1 MITGLGVD
9 SVEVKR
15 FRKAA
20 KRWGQEFLHRLFT
33 DRELEYCFSHANP
46 YPSLAAR
53 FAAKEAVLKALDAR
67 ALWKWHDMEVER
79 AESGH
84 PSVVLKGAAARFAKR
99 RKAKTFHISITHD
112 ADRATAVVIAMKGR

>member
-1 MITGLGVD
+1 MD
-9 SVEVKR
+9 SVQVAR

-20 KRWGQEFLHRLFT
+20 DRWGKEFLHRLFT
-33 DRELEYCFSHANP
+33 DHELKYCFSHANP

-67 ALWKWHDMEVER
+67 SLWKWHDMEVKR

-84 PSVVLKGAAARFAKR
+84 PSVVLKGAAARFAKK
-99 RKAKTFHISITHD
+99 RKAKSFHISITHD
-112 ADRATAVVIAMKGR
+112 ADRATAVVMAVKAR